1 MKKID
6 KKLSLEESNF
16 YDLIRILKKYALSS
30 NEKPNSKSIYK
41 PKKNNDII
49 VKHHPYL
56 VYKSI
61 LGNEYRDKEAELYER
76 KITLNDWNDFLKDFS
91 MRYPGRMERA
101 KHKFEL
107 FIYLEKHS
115 FCIDISENE
124 VRTKIMEVPMPDEI
138 TGDHNGKLALSFE
151 RAIKEQIFKYISQT
165 QTNIDV
171 LTQLI

>member
-1 MKKID
+1 
-6 KKLSLEESNF
+6 
-16 YDLIRILKKYALSS
+16 
-30 NEKPNSKSIYK
+30 
-41 PKKNNDII
+41 
-49 VKHHPYL
+49 
-56 VYKSI
+56 
-61 LGNEYRDKEAELYER
+61 
-76 KITLNDWNDFLKDFS
+76 

-107 FIYLEKHS
+107 FIYLEKHN